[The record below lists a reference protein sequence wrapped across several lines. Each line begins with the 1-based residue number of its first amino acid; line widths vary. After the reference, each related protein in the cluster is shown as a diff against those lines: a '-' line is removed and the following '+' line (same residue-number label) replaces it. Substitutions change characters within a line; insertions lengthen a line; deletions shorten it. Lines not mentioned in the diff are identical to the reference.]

1 VEGPV
6 HSPYLARFESFE
18 VNLLSGE
25 LYKNREKLKLPEQS
39 FRILAML
46 LERPGEVVL
55 RQEIQKKLWPNDTV
69 VEFESSI
76 NSAIKKLRLALGDS
90 AEKPRYI
97 ETLARR
103 GYRWIVPVEWT
114 EATPVK
120 LQAPDV
126 TAAPQPPPPAS
137 YLIGKRVSHYRVL
150 EIIGGGGMGVVY
162 KAEDIKLGRRVALK
176 FLPEELVNDTAAMER
191 FEREARTASAL
202 NHPNIC
208 TIYEVEEH
216 DGQPFIVM
224 ELLEGQ
230 TLREL
235 MSAAEAAGL
244 ATSGRKGFLQFETL
258 LNIATQVTQGLEA
271 AHKKGVVHRDI
282 KPANIFVTAQGQV
295 KILDFGLAKLQ
306 EPETVDLAPSNAA
319 DATRKQAANVTLTV
333 TGVAMGTAGYMS
345 PEQVRGEKLDARTDL
360 FSLGLVLYEMAAGQ
374 RAFTGE
380 STPLLHTAIL
390 NNTPTPVRELNPDA
404 PDKLER
410 IISKAI
416 EKNREV
422 RYQSAAE
429 ILADLRQL
437 NEPVRVAV
445 GTPPLR
451 HPGTETPPI
460 WKYVLV
466 LALTISAA
474 LAGLTYLYVYKQQS
488 PRVMGPVTLVLADFT
503 NTTGDTVFDG
513 ALRQAL
519 AIQLEQSPFVSIL
532 SDERIGATLK
542 LMNRRPSERLTQD
555 VAREVCLRT
564 NSKAL
569 LLGSVASVGGHYV
582 IGLKALACETA
593 DTLAST
599 NAEANGKEDVLKAL
613 GQTSSMVRKK
623 LGESLASVEKFSR
636 PLDQVTTSSLEAL
649 KAYTQG
655 QDVFRDI
662 GSAEAIPYYKHAVAL
677 DPNFVRAYAALE
689 VAYGNLYQRNLE
701 RDNRKKACEL
711 RDRVA
716 GRERFSVEADS
727 CAGPD
732 SMRAIR
738 VYTQWIQT
746 YPSDAV
752 PHLNVGNRLAALGQ
766 LEKSAAE
773 MREYL
778 RLAPDSVL
786 GYGNLIE
793 GYLPLNRVD
802 EAQAAFEEAQAHK
815 LDGFY
820 LRVARYYLAFV
831 QGDNDAMQK
840 QVAWAMGKP
849 GAEDA
854 LLSAEADTRAY
865 NGRLTEARSLTNRA
879 VESAKHAGA
888 NDAAAAWQVDAA
900 LREAEFGNTMQAHN
914 AILTLAPGQYPEL
927 QALALARAQYA
938 DWAQARADKISQ
950 ESPSDTLLQVYWL
963 PTIRAAVELDRGHA
977 QRAITLLTEA
987 SAYDLADAGPG
998 QVGAM
1003 YTVYVRGLAYLK
1015 MGQSDQAAEQFQ
1027 NIIDHGGLVLNF
1039 PLGALAHLQ
1048 LARARKSGGDT
1059 TGARTAYQDFLAL
1072 WKDADPDIPILKQA
1086 KAEYARLQ

>member
-126 TAAPQPPPPAS
+126 MAAGQPPPPAS

-271 AHKKGVVHRDI
+271 AHQKGVVHRDI

-306 EPETVDLAPSNAA
+306 EPETVDLVPSNAA

-390 NNTPTPVRELNPDA
+390 NNTPTPVRELNPGA
-404 PDKLER
+404 PDKLE
-410 IISKAI
+410 A
-416 EKNREV
+416 
-422 RYQSAAE
+422 
-429 ILADLRQL
+429 
-437 NEPVRVAV
+437 
-445 GTPPLR
+445 
-451 HPGTETPPI
+451 
-460 WKYVLV
+460 
-466 LALTISAA
+466 
-474 LAGLTYLYVYKQQS
+474 
-488 PRVMGPVTLVLADFT
+488 
-503 NTTGDTVFDG
+503 TT
-513 ALRQAL
+513 
-519 AIQLEQSPFVSIL
+519 
-532 SDERIGATLK
+532 
-542 LMNRRPSERLTQD
+542 
-555 VAREVCLRT
+555 
-564 NSKAL
+564 
-569 LLGSVASVGGHYV
+569 
-582 IGLKALACETA
+582 
-593 DTLAST
+593 
-599 NAEANGKEDVLKAL
+599 
-613 GQTSSMVRKK
+613 
-623 LGESLASVEKFSR
+623 
-636 PLDQVTTSSLEAL
+636 
-649 KAYTQG
+649 
-655 QDVFRDI
+655 
-662 GSAEAIPYYKHAVAL
+662 
-677 DPNFVRAYAALE
+677 
-689 VAYGNLYQRNLE
+689 
-701 RDNRKKACEL
+701 
-711 RDRVA
+711 
-716 GRERFSVEADS
+716 
-727 CAGPD
+727 
-732 SMRAIR
+732 
-738 VYTQWIQT
+738 
-746 YPSDAV
+746 
-752 PHLNVGNRLAALGQ
+752 
-766 LEKSAAE
+766 
-773 MREYL
+773 
-778 RLAPDSVL
+778 
-786 GYGNLIE
+786 
-793 GYLPLNRVD
+793 
-802 EAQAAFEEAQAHK
+802 
-815 LDGFY
+815 
-820 LRVARYYLAFV
+820 
-831 QGDNDAMQK
+831 
-840 QVAWAMGKP
+840 
-849 GAEDA
+849 
-854 LLSAEADTRAY
+854 
-865 NGRLTEARSLTNRA
+865 
-879 VESAKHAGA
+879 
-888 NDAAAAWQVDAA
+888 
-900 LREAEFGNTMQAHN
+900 
-914 AILTLAPGQYPEL
+914 
-927 QALALARAQYA
+927 
-938 DWAQARADKISQ
+938 
-950 ESPSDTLLQVYWL
+950 
-963 PTIRAAVELDRGHA
+963 
-977 QRAITLLTEA
+977 
-987 SAYDLADAGPG
+987 
-998 QVGAM
+998 
-1003 YTVYVRGLAYLK
+1003 
-1015 MGQSDQAAEQFQ
+1015 
-1027 NIIDHGGLVLNF
+1027 
-1039 PLGALAHLQ
+1039 
-1048 LARARKSGGDT
+1048 
-1059 TGARTAYQDFLAL
+1059 
-1072 WKDADPDIPILKQA
+1072 
-1086 KAEYARLQ
+1086 

>member
-1 VEGPV
+1 VEEAV
-6 HSPYLARFESFE
+6 HSPSLARFESFE

-114 EATPVK
+114 GAIPLK
-120 LQAPDV
+120 LQVPAV
-126 TAAPQPPPPAS
+126 TTAPQPHPPAP

-176 FLPEELVNDTAAMER
+176 FLPEELVNDTATLER
-191 FEREARTASAL
+191 FGREARAASAL

-208 TIYEVEEH
+208 TIYEIEEH

-224 ELLEGQ
+224 EFLEGQ

-235 MSAAEAAGL
+235 MSGAAVTGL
-244 ATSGRKGFLQFETL
+244 ATNGRNGFLQFQTL

-282 KPANIFVTAQGQV
+282 KPANIFVTAQGQI

-306 EPETVDLAPSNAA
+306 EAETVDVASLNDADLTQRQVGNLAL
-319 DATRKQAANVTLTV
+319 TL

-360 FSLGLVLYEMAAGQ
+360 FSFGLVLYEMAAGQ

-380 STPLLHTAIL
+380 STPILHAAIL
-390 NNTPTPVRELNPDA
+390 NDTPTPMRELNPDA

-410 IISKAI
+410 IINKAI
-416 EKNREV
+416 EKDRDV

-429 ILADLRQL
+429 ILEDLRQL
-437 NEPVRVAV
+437 NEPSR
-445 GTPPLR
+445 PLPR
-451 HPGTETPPI
+451 PASHRLRI
-460 WKYVLV
+460 RKYALA
-466 LALTISAA
+466 LALTISAV
-474 LAGLTYLYVYKQQS
+474 LAGSIYLFVYKQQS
-488 PRVMGPVTLVLADFT
+488 NRVTGQDTLVLADFA

-513 ALRQAL
+513 TLRQAL
-519 AIQLEQSPFVSIL
+519 ATQLEQSPFLSIVSE
-532 SDERIGATLK
+532 DRIDATLS

-564 NSKAL
+564 NSNVL
-569 LLGSVASVGGHYV
+569 LLGSIAKFENRYTV
-582 IGLKALACETA
+582 GLKALSCMSA
-593 DTLAST
+593 DTIAS
-599 NAEANGKEDVLKAL
+599 AKIEANGKADVLKAL
-613 GQTSSMVRKK
+613 GETSSIVRTR
-623 LGESLASVEKFSR
+623 LGESLASVEKFSK

-655 QDVFRDI
+655 QNILRDT
-662 GSAEAIPYYKHAVAL
+662 GSGEAIPYFKQAVEL
-677 DPNFVRAYAALE
+677 DTNFVRAYAALG
-689 VAYGNLYQRNLE
+689 VAYGNLNQRKLE
-701 RDNRKKACEL
+701 KEYRDKACEL

-716 GRERFSVEADS
+716 GRERFSIEADS
-727 CAGPD
+727 CAGLN
-732 SMRAIR
+732 AIKAID
-738 VYTQWIQT
+738 VYTQWAST
-746 YPSDAV
+746 YPNDAL
-752 PHLNVGNRLAALGQ
+752 PHLNLGNRLAQLGQ
-766 LEKSAAE
+766 LEPSAAE

-778 RLAPDSVL
+778 RLTPDSVL

-793 GYLPLNRVD
+793 GYLPLNRID
-802 EAQAAFEEAQAHK
+802 EAKAASDEARAHK

-831 QGDNDAMQK
+831 QGDNAAMK
-840 QVAWAMGKP
+840 EQVKWATGKS
-849 GAEDA
+849 GAENT
-854 LLSAEADTRAY
+854 LLSAESDTRAY
-865 NGRLTEARSLTNRA
+865 YGRLTEARSFTHRA
-879 VESAKHAGA
+879 VASAKQTNA
-888 NDAAAAWQVDAA
+888 NDAAAGWEVNAA
-900 LREAEFGNTMQAHN
+900 LREAEFGNAVQAGRAVIN
-914 AILTLAPGQYPEL
+914 AGLLAPGQFVEFR
-927 QALALARAQYA
+927 ALALARSGDSNGAQK
-938 DWAQARADKISQ
+938 QIERVSE

-963 PTIRAAVELDRGHA
+963 PTIRAALELDRGHA
-977 QRAITLLTEA
+977 QRAIKLLDEA
-987 SAYDLADAGPG
+987 SAHDLGDAGPG

-1003 YTVYVRGLAYLK
+1003 YPVYVRGLAYLK
-1015 MGQSDQAAEQFQ
+1015 MGQSGHAAGQFQ
-1027 NIIDHGGLVLNF
+1027 NILDHAGLVLNF

-1048 LARARKSGGDT
+1048 LARARKLGGDT
-1059 TGARTAYQDFLAL
+1059 AGARTAYQDFLAL

>member
-1 VEGPV
+1 LEHECQDDQRLREEVE
-6 HSPYLARFESFE
+6 S
-18 VNLLSGE
+18 LLSYDKSAAHFIESPAFAVAAKLMAKDTANDQIQIANPAAVGAAPPRFR
-25 LYKNREKLKLPEQS
+25 LLEKL
-39 FRILAML
+39 
-46 LERPGEVVL
+46 GV
-55 RQEIQKKLWPNDTV
+55 
-69 VEFESSI
+69 
-76 NSAIKKLRLALGDS
+76 
-90 AEKPRYI
+90 
-97 ETLARR
+97 
-103 GYRWIVPVEWT
+103 
-114 EATPVK
+114 
-120 LQAPDV
+120 
-126 TAAPQPPPPAS
+126 
-137 YLIGKRVSHYRVL
+137 
-150 EIIGGGGMGVVY
+150 GGMGVVY
-162 KAEDIKLGRRVALK
+162 KAEDTKLRRNVALK
-176 FLPEELVNDTAAMER
+176 FLPSEFLHDPKTLER
-191 FEREARTASAL
+191 FQREAYAASAM

-208 TIYEVEEH
+208 TVYDVEEH

-230 TLREL
+230 TLHEL
-235 MSAAEAAGL
+235 MSATEAGL
-244 ATSGRKGFLQFETL
+244 VTSGRKGLLQFKTL

-282 KPANIFVTAQGQV
+282 KPANIFVTAQGQI
-295 KILDFGLAKLQ
+295 KILDFGLAKFQ
-306 EPETVDLAPSNAA
+306 EAETVDVAPPNAA
-319 DATRKQAANVTLTV
+319 DATRRQVGNLTLTV

-345 PEQVRGEKLDARTDL
+345 PEQVRGDKLDARTDL

-380 STPLLHTAIL
+380 STPILHAAIL
-390 NNTPTPVRELNPDA
+390 NNTPKPVRELNPDT

-410 IISKAI
+410 IINRAI
-416 EKNREV
+416 EKDRDV

-429 ILADLRQL
+429 ILADLTQL
-437 NEPVRVAV
+437 NEPSGIAIGV
-445 GTPPLR
+445 PPLSR
-451 HPGTETPPI
+451 PAAHRSRI
-460 WKYVLV
+460 RKYALVLV
-466 LALTISAA
+466 LTISAV
-474 LAGLTYLYVYKQQS
+474 LTGSIYLFVHKQQS
-488 PRVMGPVTLVLADFT
+488 NKVTGQATLVLGDFA

-513 ALRQAL
+513 TLRQAL
-519 AIQLEQSPFVSIL
+519 AIQLGQSPFVNIL
-532 SDERIGATLK
+532 SDERVSTTLN
-542 LMNRRPSERLTQD
+542 LMNRRSGERLTQD
-555 VAREVCLRT
+555 VARQVCLRT
-564 NSKAL
+564 NSNVFL
-569 LLGSVASVGGHYV
+569 VGSIANAGSRYT
-582 IGLKALACETA
+582 IGLKAMACETA
-593 DTLAST
+593 DTLAS
-599 NAEANGKEDVLKAL
+599 AEVEANGKDDVLRVL
-613 GQTSSMVRKK
+613 GEATNTVRKK
-623 LGESLASVEKFSR
+623 LGESLASVKKFSR

-655 QDVFRDI
+655 QNVFRDT
-662 GSAEAIPYYKHAVAL
+662 GSAEAIPYYKRAVAL

-689 VAYGNLYQRNLE
+689 VAYGNLSQRNLE
-701 RDNRKKACEL
+701 KENRKKACEL

-716 GRERFSVEADS
+716 GRERLSVEADS

-732 SMRAIR
+732 AMKAVK

-746 YPSDAV
+746 YPSDAL
-752 PHLNVGNRLAALGQ
+752 PHLNLGNRLAQLGQ
-766 LEKSAAE
+766 LEESAGE